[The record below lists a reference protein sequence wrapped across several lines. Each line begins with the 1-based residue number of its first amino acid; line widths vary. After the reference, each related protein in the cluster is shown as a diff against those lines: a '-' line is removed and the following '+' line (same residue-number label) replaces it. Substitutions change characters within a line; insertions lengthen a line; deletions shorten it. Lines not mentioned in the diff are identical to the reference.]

1 MMQMKTQKNRFAKI
15 IRHGRLMAKI
25 DNMLIIST
33 LAIFR
38 FFANVFGF
46 KIIAVKFIKLL
57 TSDKKKPPSMWFYI
71 RLAHFTL
78 LFGIFYRH
86 HLHHEVVAVEIMDFS
101 TFFRIFAHRLPN
113 GHERDSN

>member
-1 MMQMKTQKNRFAKI
+1 
-15 IRHGRLMAKI
+15 
-25 DNMLIIST
+25 
-33 LAIFR
+33 
-38 FFANVFGF
+38 
-46 KIIAVKFIKLL
+46 
-57 TSDKKKPPSMWFYI
+57 MWFYI